1 MTLNPWSWLIHPSLT
16 TGRHLKG
23 RALLFEKRCVE
34 PGGVVN
40 LSWGKGDCCG
50 PVATDFT
57 LLRLTCQ
64 IGEFSKSKSNLPLL
78 PAYKLDSFR
87 FQDEDDNEIKISSIL
102 SSARASISVILA
114 GKCGSRRHSD
124 TSFGENLVVAKTSYQ
139 MLGILSFSDRERALP
154 PSTEISELTFVV
166 KNSTMTLSGVS
177 IFR

>member
-1 MTLNPWSWLIHPSLT
+1 MSHLKLSFGGERILTAAPLTQLSERRSTCTAVEYVCVCVLRGGGVRRGSRLYWLWFKAKWWSRHWTVTLNHWSWLIHPSLT

-23 RALLFEKRCVE
+23 RALLFEKRSVE

-87 FQDEDDNEIKISSIL
+87 F
-102 SSARASISVILA
+102 
-114 GKCGSRRHSD
+114 
-124 TSFGENLVVAKTSYQ
+124 
-139 MLGILSFSDRERALP
+139 
-154 PSTEISELTFVV
+154 
-166 KNSTMTLSGVS
+166 
-177 IFR
+177 

>member
-1 MTLNPWSWLIHPSLT
+1 MVRERGIEYSTSNNTRPPLSNESTEAEFWWRTYFNRRPVNSVEWAPVYMYSCRVCVCVLRGGGMGRGSRLYWLWFKAKWWSRHWTVTLNPWSWLIHPSLT

-23 RALLFEKRCVE
+23 RALLFEKRSVE

-64 IGEFSKSKSNLPLL
+64 IGEFSKSKSNLALL

-87 FQDEDDNEIKISSIL
+87 F
-102 SSARASISVILA
+102 
-114 GKCGSRRHSD
+114 
-124 TSFGENLVVAKTSYQ
+124 
-139 MLGILSFSDRERALP
+139 
-154 PSTEISELTFVV
+154 
-166 KNSTMTLSGVS
+166 
-177 IFR
+177 